1 MDHDIWYFIILW
13 HTSKA
18 QNKNLCQEGENT
30 DDISDIPPPSK
41 KKAIAFSKQKVNC
54 KYNFVDFCIFL
65 SQIILSNYCIKCNYD
80 NCL

>member
-1 MDHDIWYFIILW
+1 MTFDILSSY
-13 HTSKA
+13 
-18 QNKNLCQEGENT
+18 
-30 DDISDIPPPSK
+30 DIQVRLKIKICAKKEKMRTIFLISLPPKK
-41 KKAIAFSKQKVNC
+41 KKATAFSKQKVNC

>member
-1 MDHDIWYFIILW
+1 MTFDILSSY
-13 HTSKA
+13 
-18 QNKNLCQEGENT
+18 
-30 DDISDIPPPSK
+30 DIQVRLKIKICAKKEKMRPIFLISPPSK
-41 KKAIAFSKQKVNC
+41 KKATAFSKQKVNC